1 MSLSSAPF
9 STFTEAFQVSQK
21 YGNAVSQ
28 KDIPKVYN
36 WIQARGNN
44 LSWHDGS
51 AMKKTEVDELM
62 AVPFPI

>member
-1 MSLSSAPF
+1 M
-9 STFTEAFQVSQK
+9 SQK

-44 LSWHDGS
+44 LRWHDGS
-51 AMKKTEVDELM
+51 AMKKTEVDGLK